1 MKKIKVYFCEIIDLN
16 YKKHQIKTDDEI
28 KILSFMRQHKGKIA
42 GIKKGSRLVSEE
54 KLLELQKD
62 ENFR

>member
-1 MKKIKVYFCEIIDLN
+1 MKKIKIYFCEIIDLN
-16 YKKHQIKTDDEI
+16 HKKHQIKTDDER
-28 KILSFMRQHKGKIA
+28 KVLSFMRRYKGKIA
-42 GIKKGSRLVSEE
+42 GINKGTRLVSKE

>member
-16 YKKHQIKTDDEI
+16 HKKHQIKTDDEI
-28 KILSFMRQHKGKIA
+28 KILSFIRQHKGKVA
-42 GIKKGSRLVSEE
+42 GIKKGERLVSEE
-54 KLLELQKD
+54 KFKEIQRE